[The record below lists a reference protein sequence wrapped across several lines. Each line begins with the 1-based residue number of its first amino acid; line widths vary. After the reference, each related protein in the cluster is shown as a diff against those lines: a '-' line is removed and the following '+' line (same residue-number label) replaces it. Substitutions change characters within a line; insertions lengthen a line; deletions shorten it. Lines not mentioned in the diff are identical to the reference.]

1 MNIIIFVAMLI
12 GVGVACFRQQGNAKT
27 VGFTVWMIF
36 AVWVNIPAFVVIP
49 DGVVLPDGV
58 ATLPFKLYQSSGI
71 FYVLLTNAFLE
82 AFGIYLGKEWNKE
95 KRYTPEQVK
104 EKFDE
109 FSSDATELKIIG
121 RDLDFLHK
129 EKRGKFQQQQDV
141 IYKLKNRCQLLC
153 EYTTDPKIVEMYHF
167 LIQQGIRIRCY
178 TAASSSEITNLRGQ
192 IKVDS
197 RGIRKAM
204 IITKTNDCYNKSL
217 KKRTSTNNVCYE
229 VLDMTN
235 AYIIDSVS
243 MSFDESFNN
252 GRNPL
257 IRYIALDLGG
267 VYLSGDIKTFYE
279 YLDEKYKIKIKTNK
293 KDRVNIDNKLMLGE
307 KTLRNFI
314 EGRISKEQKE
324 SLTEKDWQD
333 ILNQWGKTWKP
344 NQAVEKLVDDLIDL
358 GYTIVPFSNLDRE
371 NGDLYIEKEYLPSR
385 CTSRYFSYEKGK
397 TKPNENAFKG
407 FERMLSEQLKAK
419 NIKAYQILLIDDQN
433 ENISMAKTI
442 GWESVKFSNT
452 EEDGVKN
459 LVNELK
465 KIGILPQNYNC

>member
-1 MNIIIFVAMLI
+1 MLVV
-12 GVGVACFRQQGNAKT
+12 VGVVCFKQQGNAKT
-27 VGFTVWMIF
+27 VGFTLWLIF
-36 AVWVNIPAFVVIP
+36 TVWVNVPSFAVIP
-49 DGVVLPDGV
+49 DGVVLPGGP
-58 ATLPFKLYQSSGI
+58 ATLPFKLYQSLGV
-71 FYVLLTNAFLE
+71 FYVLLSNAFLA
-82 AFGIYLGKEWNKE
+82 AFSIYLGKEWNKE
-95 KRYTPEQVK
+95 KRYTPKQVK

-121 RDLDFLHK
+121 RDLDFLHN
-129 EKRGKFQQQQDV
+129 EKRVEFQQQQDV

-153 EYTTDPKIVEMYHF
+153 EYTTNPKLVEMYHF
-167 LIQQGIRIRCY
+167 LTQQGIGIRCY

-197 RGIRKAM
+197 HGIQKAM

-217 KKRTSTNNVCYE
+217 NQRSSTNNVCYE
-229 VLDMTN
+229 VQDMTN

-243 MSFDESFNN
+243 RRFDESFNN
-252 GRNPL
+252 GKNPL

-307 KTLRNFI
+307 KTLRDFI
-314 EGRISKEQKE
+314 EGKLSKEQKDAM
-324 SLTEKDWQD
+324 TERDWQD

-344 NQAVEKLVDDLIDL
+344 NQAVKKLIDDLFDL
-358 GYTIVPFSNLDRE
+358 DYIVIPFSNLDKE

-385 CTSRYFSYEKGK
+385 CTLRYFSYEKGK

-407 FERMLSEQLKAK
+407 FERMLSEQLKD
-419 NIKAYQILLIDDQN
+419 NSIKAYQILLIDDHN
-433 ENISMAKTI
+433 DNITTAKKV
-442 GWESVKFSNT
+442 GWESIKFSNA
-452 EEDGVKN
+452 EEDGVNN

-465 KIGILPQNYNC
+465 KIGILPKNYNL